1 MIVKGIFLIVV
12 ENAWQNKNGRGRG
25 VLKNAKG
32 GRNQGV
38 PGVLSP
44 GKY

>member
-25 VLKNAKG
+25 LKNAKG

-38 PGVLSP
+38 PGVLST
-44 GKY
+44 GKF